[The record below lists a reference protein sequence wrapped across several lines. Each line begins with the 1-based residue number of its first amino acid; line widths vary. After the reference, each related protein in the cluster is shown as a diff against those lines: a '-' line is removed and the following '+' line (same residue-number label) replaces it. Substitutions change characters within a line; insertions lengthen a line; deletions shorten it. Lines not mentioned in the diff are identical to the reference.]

1 MLARRPLFHAFP
13 DPRAAVDW
21 LPGPAVV
28 GVLDRAAVTFS
39 QSRCDVMEACDDR
52 WRSRSWLS
60 DMHCC
65 STPGGDRPGR
75 PATTGGH
82 QHDPRNTAVPG
93 TASPHTRALRRPG
106 DRRNVRPAK
115 PAERHRHRRIGLT
128 EHRCRNRSV
137 VHRRDTGSTPVRG
150 VAAPTAPGAPATA
163 PATPGASHSCT
174 TGTCASSGAVAHT
187 RAPPNRSVV
196 LPTNVPS
203 RSGLALRFR
212 PGPTSRPDA
221 EAPEFGPGNRWT
233 HRRRD

>member
-1 MLARRPLFHAFP
+1 MTTLGVGVRGRGCPTCTAAVHRAATDPAARRQ
-13 DPRAAVDW
+13 RAATNIILATPLCRVRRH
-21 LPGPAVV
+21 LTQGLCVAPGI
-28 GVLDRAAVTFS
+28 G
-39 QSRCDVMEACDDR
+39 
-52 WRSRSWLS
+52 
-60 DMHCC
+60 
-65 STPGGDRPGR
+65 
-75 PATTGGH
+75 AT
-82 QHDPRNTAVPG
+82 
-93 TASPHTRALRRPG
+93 S
-106 DRRNVRPAK
+106 RPAK

-212 PGPTSRPDA
+212 PSPTSRPDA